1 MCCFL
6 RRSVSTMI
14 KGGSYASGVAF
25 FDFIS
30 NDVPVLLLLNYY
42 FLFFDFSSCPP
53 VLSCLPVHPQHQ
65 IRLSN
70 NGATLIH
77 TQSDT
82 HTQIKENNVS
92 DTSRTPVVK
101 FNKTFYHMFML
112 ATCLQSSQKR
122 KFLSNQPIHWVLIR
136 QPIGQIQRQSFTNH
150 MYCLSAC
157 F

>member
-1 MCCFL
+1 MRVGLLSLISSLTTSGSCP
-6 RRSVSTMI
+6 RSSFI
-14 KGGSYASGVAF
+14 K
-25 FDFIS
+25 
-30 NDVPVLLLLNYY
+30 L
-42 FLFFDFSSCPP
+42 LFFVLRFQLMSPYTPVSPCPP
-53 VLSCLPVHPQHQ
+53 LTSDSTFQQ
-65 IRLSN
+65 RSDIDTYTIRY
-70 NGATLIH
+70 
-77 TQSDT
+77 T
-82 HTQIKENNVS
+82 HTKIKENNVS

-150 MYCLSAC
+150 VYCLSAS